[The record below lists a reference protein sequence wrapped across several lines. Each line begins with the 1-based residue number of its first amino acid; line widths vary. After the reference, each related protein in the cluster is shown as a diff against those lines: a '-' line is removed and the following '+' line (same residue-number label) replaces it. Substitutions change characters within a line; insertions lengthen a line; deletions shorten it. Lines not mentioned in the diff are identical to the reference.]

1 MMAQQVW
8 GSGYDHGVQRYHGQ
22 ARRVAQEARAGY
34 ILVIDDSPAILSL
47 LTTLLGEIEGYDVR
61 TATSMREAQRRAPV
75 EAPALILLDL
85 RLPNESTAESVRRLR
100 RRDDWAESPLVIS
113 SGHQQIAAFA
123 RDLRADG
130 YLPKPF
136 DLDAVSALARRYALP
151 RGAGV
156 PARCA
161 PLQRD
166 ESLARAIPVELL
178 AAGTD
183 DWDDTVS
190 SGM

>member
-1 MMAQQVW
+1 MLQHYLGLAPHSSQPRRGGRAQPL
-8 GSGYDHGVQRYHGQ
+8 GP
-22 ARRVAQEARAGY
+22 RVGY
-34 ILVIDDSPAILSL
+34 ILLIDDSPAILSL

-61 TATSMREAQRRAPV
+61 TAPSMREAQRHAPG
-75 EAPALILLDL
+75 EPPALILLDL

-100 RRDDWAESPLVIS
+100 RRADWAAAPLVIS

-136 DLDAVSALARRYALP
+136 DLDAVSALARRYVLP
-151 RGAGV
+151 CGAGV
-156 PARCA
+156 PTGCA
-161 PLQRD
+161 PAPRD
-166 ESLARAIPVELL
+166 ETQMRAIPVELL
-178 AAGTD
+178 AVGMD
-183 DWDDTVS
+183 GWDDIVS